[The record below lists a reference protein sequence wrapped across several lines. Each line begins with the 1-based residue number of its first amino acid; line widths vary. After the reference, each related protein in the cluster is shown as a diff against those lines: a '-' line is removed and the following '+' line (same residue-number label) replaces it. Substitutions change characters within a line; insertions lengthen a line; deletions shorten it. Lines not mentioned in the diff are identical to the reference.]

1 MRSTSFLAL
10 VLSAASFAQV
20 SPTKIDAI
28 FAPLRSSNAPGA
40 AVLVVRN
47 WQTVFRRG
55 YGVTDLRTLHPI
67 DASTNFRLAS
77 FTKQF
82 TATCIMLLVHDGKLR
97 YDDHLTDIFPEF
109 PAYGKSITVRNLLNH
124 TSGLPDYEDILMKQY
139 PNTPDEKIPQIL
151 DAGVLKLLE
160 QQSAG
165 EFAPGTK
172 WEYSNSGYAVLAMI
186 VEKVSG
192 KPFGQFLRE
201 RIFAPL
207 NIKNTLAYEKGK
219 NEVPHRAYG
228 HTKEKDAWRQ
238 TDQSPTSAVLGDGG
252 IYSSI
257 DDLAKWDRALRDH
270 TLLSDAEM
278 LPALTP
284 VQLTDSPA
292 KFPNG
297 SPVSYGFGWFLAPYK
312 GHKRMSHDG
321 ETIGFRTTIQR
332 FPDDKLT
339 VIVLANRSD
348 INPEELA
355 LKVSDLYL
363 SNKPQRSDAG
373 AGAGKPSKNERD
385 AASSVSQIKAECRL
399 CRWRHRSRWWS
410 RSCGR
415 RGGHVDQILQF
426 LAGLEERDLLGRH
439 FHALTGLRVAA
450 DARLALAGAEAAK
463 AANLDL
469 VAGAQGAHHAVK
481 DRFHDHFAVFP
492 RKLRQTRDF
501 VDQICFGHNAPSTQ
515 AFRNRKQL
523 SSAAYLQCP
532 ARTSRVR
539 M

>member
-1 MRSTSFLAL
+1 MMRSTSFLAL

-20 SPTKIDAI
+20 SPTQIDAI

-47 WQTVFRRG
+47 GQTVFRRG

-207 NIKNTLAYEKGK
+207 NMKNTLAYEKGK

-284 VQLTDSPA
+284 VQLKDGPA
-292 KFPNG
+292 KFPDGIARELRFRMVSRALQG
-297 SPVSYGFGWFLAPYK
+297 SQTNVA
-312 GHKRMSHDG
+312 
-321 ETIGFRTTIQR
+321 
-332 FPDDKLT
+332 
-339 VIVLANRSD
+339 
-348 INPEELA
+348 
-355 LKVSDLYL
+355 
-363 SNKPQRSDAG
+363 
-373 AGAGKPSKNERD
+373 
-385 AASSVSQIKAECRL
+385 
-399 CRWRHRSRWWS
+399 RWRDHRVSNHDPAFSGRQIDGDRARQPVRHQSR
-410 RSCGR
+410 
-415 RGGHVDQILQF
+415 
-426 LAGLEERDLLGRH
+426 
-439 FHALTGLRVAA
+439 RV
-450 DARLALAGAEAAK
+450 GAES
-463 AANLDL
+463 
-469 VAGAQGAHHAVK
+469 VGPISVEQAVEK
-481 DRFHDHFAVFP
+481 
-492 RKLRQTRDF
+492 
-501 VDQICFGHNAPSTQ
+501 
-515 AFRNRKQL
+515 
-523 SSAAYLQCP
+523 
-532 ARTSRVR
+532 
-539 M
+539 

>member
-1 MRSTSFLAL
+1 MMRSTSFLTL

-20 SPTKIDAI
+20 SPTQIDAI
-28 FAPLRSSNAPGA
+28 FAPLRSGNAPGA

-47 WQTVFRRG
+47 GQTVFRRG

-207 NIKNTLAYEKGK
+207 NMKNTLAYEKGK

-257 DDLAKWDRALRDH
+257 DDLAKWDRALHDH

-284 VQLTDSPA
+284 VQLKDGPA

-297 SPVSYGFGWFLAPYK
+297 SPVSYGFGWFLAPYR

-363 SNKPQRSDAG
+363 SNKP
-373 AGAGKPSKNERD
+373 
-385 AASSVSQIKAECRL
+385 
-399 CRWRHRSRWWS
+399 
-410 RSCGR
+410 
-415 RGGHVDQILQF
+415 
-426 LAGLEERDLLGRH
+426 
-439 FHALTGLRVAA
+439 
-450 DARLALAGAEAAK
+450 
-463 AANLDL
+463 
-469 VAGAQGAHHAVK
+469 
-481 DRFHDHFAVFP
+481 
-492 RKLRQTRDF
+492 
-501 VDQICFGHNAPSTQ
+501 
-515 AFRNRKQL
+515 
-523 SSAAYLQCP
+523 
-532 ARTSRVR
+532 
-539 M
+539 